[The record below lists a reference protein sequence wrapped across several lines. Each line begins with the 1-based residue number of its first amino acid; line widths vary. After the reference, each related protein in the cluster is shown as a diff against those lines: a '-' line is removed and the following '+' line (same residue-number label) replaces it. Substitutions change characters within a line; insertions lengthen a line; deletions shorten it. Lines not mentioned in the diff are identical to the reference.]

1 VWASGFG
8 GGQTTEGNAVTGSST
23 ATSRIYGV
31 AAGADY
37 RLSHAT
43 VAGFALAG
51 GGTNFSVASGGSGRT
66 DLFQAG
72 AFIKHTVGSAY
83 VSAAAAYG
91 WHDVTTDRTVTI
103 AGIDQLRARFAAN
116 TFAGRVEGGN
126 RYVAPWFGGLGV
138 TPYAAAQVIA
148 TRLPGYA
155 ETVVSGANAFALSYL
170 EKNVTAPRT
179 ELGLRSDKSF
189 AVNDA
194 LLTLHG
200 RVAWAHDYNPL
211 SAASATFAALPGASF
226 VVNGAA
232 GADDAALTTASAELK
247 WLNGFA
253 LAATFEGEFSAVT
266 RSYAGKSVAS
276 YRW

>member
-1 VWASGFG
+1 MWASGFG
-8 GGQTTEGNAVTGSST
+8 GGQTTDGNAVTGSST

-37 RLSHAT
+37 RLSQAT

-116 TFAGRVEGGN
+116 TFAGRRRRRQSLRHTMV
-126 RYVAPWFGGLGV
+126 R
-138 TPYAAAQVIA
+138 
-148 TRLPGYA
+148 R
-155 ETVVSGANAFALSYL
+155 
-170 EKNVTAPRT
+170 PRC
-179 ELGLRSDKSF
+179 
-189 AVNDA
+189 DA
-194 LLTLHG
+194 LRRCASDRHPPSRLCRDRRLRHQCLC
-200 RVAWAHDYNPL
+200 VVL
-211 SAASATFAALPGASF
+211 SGEERDRAADRTRIAQRQILCRERCAADIARPRRLGA
-226 VVNGAA
+226 
-232 GADDAALTTASAELK
+232 
-247 WLNGFA
+247 
-253 LAATFEGEFSAVT
+253 
-266 RSYAGKSVAS
+266 
-276 YRW
+276 